1 MKNKSMVAAVSIMA
15 VANLLFSF
23 TLFLLIQYDKVYFD
37 QFLYLLKTSSAGAE
51 QDFTFWGT
59 VSVILF
65 AALLCGIDLALYYLL
80 SGRFADKLKKSQ
92 AYIKFCAGK
101 LCRFFKT
108 HALPLALVL
117 MVLST
122 SFFVVSLDVVAYV
135 DKISTDSDFIEN
147 HYVTP
152 TSDKLT
158 FPEKPRN
165 LIYIFLESMES
176 SFADKASGGAFDE
189 NYIKELTE
197 LAKNNVNFSHS
208 KDLGGALSYY
218 GTTWT
223 AGAMVSQTAGI
234 PVKVPIEADSYGGE
248 NAYMPGVV
256 SLGELLEQRG
266 YRQLLLLGSDA
277 EFAYRDS
284 YFTEHGGY
292 EVVDIKS
299 LKESGRLPEE
309 YREWWGY
316 EDSKLFEFAKQELTS
331 LASSGEPFNF
341 TMLTAD
347 THFPDGYICP
357 ECEELYES
365 QYANVIACSS
375 RQVSE
380 FIDWIREQPFYENTT
395 IIISGDHLTMDP
407 SLVEGIDEDYTRT
420 IYNCI
425 INAPKEPIKASNRA
439 FGVFDMLPTTLS
451 ALGISIEGDRLG
463 LGTDLFSACPTL
475 TEIYGYDYLDEQIQ
489 MNSEFYNKTFLH
501 LEE

>member
-122 SFFVVSLDVVAYV
+122 SFFIVSLDVVAYV

-309 YREWWGY
+309 YRQWWGY

-347 THFPDGYICP
+347 THFPDGYLCDV
-357 ECEELYES
+357 CEDKYES

-407 SLVEGIDEDYTRT
+407 SLIEGIDEDYTRT

-425 INAPKEPIKASNRA
+425 INAPKVPIKASNRA

-451 ALGISIEGDRLG
+451 ALGVEIDGDRLG
-463 LGTDLFSACPTL
+463 LGTDLFSASPTL
-475 TEIYGYDYLDEQIQ
+475 TEIYGYDYLDEHIQ
-489 MNSEFYNKTFLH
+489 MNSEFYNKNLLH